1 MLSTVL
7 NSEKAIQV
15 YIAIMRAFVLIR
27 QYALTNSDLTK
38 KLNELELRYDQKFSD
53 IHQALNYLIQKD
65 KKSISQKQREKIG
78 FKNTD

>member
-1 MLSTVL
+1 
-7 NSEKAIQV
+7 
-15 YIAIMRAFVLIR
+15 MRAFVFIL
-27 QYALTNSDLTK
+27 QFALSHSDLTE

-65 KKSISQKQREKIG
+65 KKIILQKQREKIG